1 MENQKIDVAY
11 ALRMERDSKTSAGL
25 YDWSQVQFSFNSNHM
40 EGSTLTLGQTEQI
53 YHNREFIADKDQRIR
68 RDDQIETE
76 NHFKLF
82 NYMLDTIN
90 HPLTLEYIKKLQGI
104 LKKGT
109 SDEENPLKVVGD
121 FKRINNIINNTR
133 LGDTQTSRAADVP
146 RDLKA
151 LIERWEQTDHLKMKD
166 FADFHYA
173 FENIHPFSDGNG
185 RVGRILLFKERCRN
199 SLMPFIIRDENR
211 AFYIRGLKQYKND
224 QEYLLGTFGQSLDEY
239 TDAVQQV
246 YGNDFELLPKTKVK
260 SNQFEQSNLIN
271 KKNIHKR

>member
-109 SDEENPLKVVGD
+109 SDEENPV
-121 FKRINNIINNTR
+121 N
-133 LGDTQTSRAADVP
+133 
-146 RDLKA
+146 
-151 LIERWEQTDHLKMKD
+151 H
-166 FADFHYA
+166 H
-173 FENIHPFSDGNG
+173 
-185 RVGRILLFKERCRN
+185 
-199 SLMPFIIRDENR
+199 
-211 AFYIRGLKQYKND
+211 
-224 QEYLLGTFGQSLDEY
+224 
-239 TDAVQQV
+239 
-246 YGNDFELLPKTKVK
+246 
-260 SNQFEQSNLIN
+260 
-271 KKNIHKR
+271 